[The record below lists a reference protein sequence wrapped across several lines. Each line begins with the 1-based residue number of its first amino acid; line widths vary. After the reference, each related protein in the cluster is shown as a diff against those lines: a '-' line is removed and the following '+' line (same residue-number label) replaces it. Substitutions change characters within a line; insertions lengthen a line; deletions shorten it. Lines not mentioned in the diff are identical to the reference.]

1 MTSIQRR
8 HGAPSGEIRG
18 GVAARMGMAS
28 LALLHLAPLA
38 RRTSGVGSG
47 FFQLAEFDAS
57 SARVFL
63 HAAKAALPSGLR

>member
-1 MTSIQRR
+1 
-8 HGAPSGEIRG
+8 
-18 GVAARMGMAS
+18 MGMAS